1 MLDPLN
7 HGFARCATATPTC
20 PRVNQIGPSLITRAA
35 PLGMA
40 VAHATPSLR
49 TANQSGPF
57 TFLILTATPTPKQT
71 DRKVKSPQNSDN
83 LNNKEIVP
91 NSY

>member
-1 MLDPLN
+1 
-7 HGFARCATATPTC
+7 
-20 PRVNQIGPSLITRAA
+20 
-35 PLGMA
+35 MA

-91 NSY
+91 NSYYHHLTPMVLGLTISSQDGCE